1 MTRDEIIA
9 MAKEAGCVSATF
21 WPDGFTGLMGVFERF
36 AALVAEAD
44 RAARIAAQT
53 EAAELKER
61 LARSGV
67 EQRRAVREA
76 VLAESE
82 ACAQVSEAE
91 HVGADVCDDCD
102 NELDETYNRALR
114 DGATAIRERGAA

>member
-1 MTRDEIIA
+1 MSRDELIA
-9 MAKEAGCVSATF
+9 MAREADPFGD
-21 WPDGFTGLMGVFERF
+21 DGRLVWLAMLTPETLERF

-44 RAARIAAQT
+44 RSARIAAQT

-76 VLAESE
+76 VLAERE
-82 ACAQVSEAE
+82 ACA
-91 HVGADVCDDCD
+91 
-102 NELDETYNRALR
+102 ALIESTTER
-114 DGATAIRERGAA
+114 SRWIRGGINGTPIEPCQYAAAIRARGTP